1 MLTTNGT
8 MPPPRLSRQGSPT
21 APTAPTAPASA
32 ARPDPEVVARPPRA
46 QRRQFTIAYKL
57 RILDE
62 AAHTAIGQLGA
73 LLRREGLYSSHLSN
87 WRRQRVEGTL
97 TALAPQRR
105 GRPPTP
111 AAERE
116 VAQLRVENA
125 RLARKLAAAELVIE
139 VQKKVSALL
148 GVVGLD
154 TTDSLAETPPPPEPT
169 QLTARRSRRGRS
181 A

>member
-1 MLTTNGT
+1 MLTSNGAT
-8 MPPPRLSRQGSPT
+8 PALRPSPQQSL
-21 APTAPTAPASA
+21 TAPAPA
-32 ARPDPEVVARPPRA
+32 ARPDPEVVARPA
-46 QRRQFTIAYKL
+46 QARRRQFTVAYKL

-105 GRPPTP
+105 GRPATP

-125 RLARKLAAAELVIE
+125 RLTRKLAAAELVIE
-139 VQKKVSALL
+139 VQKKVAALL
-148 GVVGLD
+148 GAVGPD
-154 TTDSLAETPPPPEPT
+154 AAYSVGETPSPPES
-169 QLTARRSRRGRS
+169 AARRGRS

>member
-1 MLTTNGT
+1 MLTSNGAT
-8 MPPPRLSRQGSPT
+8 PALRPSPQRSPT
-21 APTAPTAPASA
+21 ALAPV
-32 ARPDPEVVARPPRA
+32 ARPDPEVVARPA
-46 QRRQFTIAYKL
+46 QARRRQFTVAYKL
-57 RILDE
+57 RILEE
-62 AAHTAIGQLGA
+62 ATHTAIGQLGA

-125 RLARKLAAAELVIE
+125 RLARKLATAELVIE
-139 VQKKVSALL
+139 VQKNVRARRHLL
-148 GVVGLD
+148 LNG
-154 TTDSLAETPPPPEPT
+154 ETPVGY
-169 QLTARRSRRGRS
+169 RR
-181 A
+181 AA

>member
-1 MLTTNGT
+1 
-8 MPPPRLSRQGSPT
+8 
-21 APTAPTAPASA
+21 
-32 ARPDPEVVARPPRA
+32 VARPPRA

>member
-1 MLTTNGT
+1 MLTSNGAT
-8 MPPPRLSRQGSPT
+8 PALRPSPQQSPT
-21 APTAPTAPASA
+21 ASAPVAH
-32 ARPDPEVVARPPRA
+32 PDPEVVARPA
-46 QRRQFTIAYKL
+46 QARRRQFTVAYKL

-62 AAHTAIGQLGA
+62 AAHTALGQLGA

-97 TALAPQRR
+97 TALAPLRR
-105 GRPPTP
+105 GRPATP

-139 VQKKVSALL
+139 VQKKVAALL
-148 GVVGLD
+148 GAVGPD
-154 TTDSLAETPPPPEPT
+154 TADSLDETPPPPEP
-169 QLTARRSRRGRS
+169 AARRGRS